1 MKDWK
6 NDTKLETKID
16 YRQLACFPTRVVNFV
31 VFKLKH
37 YQSLPFQLGLELLIH
52 PRIYTSY
59 YFCYC
64 SYEIEN
70 KLVIPKDEFYMTE
83 VKKKKKKTT
92 GNYVQV
98 LSAKFLVSIFHGQ
111 PLGLMII
118 PLYATVYTFF
128 DRNGTFIFVYL
139 LLTNVTSFHTSTK
152 SLPFY
157 IPETGKGTPL
167 GRSLP
172 ERPFQGVPSST
183 VQSCGFVTDQYQ
195 SGFHL
200 SVEK

>member
-1 MKDWK
+1 MITVSRLVYPQEKWILLFLKWK
-6 NDTKLETKID
+6 TISLFHF
-16 YRQLACFPTRVVNFV
+16 RQ
-31 VFKLKH
+31 
-37 YQSLPFQLGLELLIH
+37 ELLIH

-64 SYEIEN
+64 SYEIKN

-83 VKKKKKKTT
+83 LTKTT

-118 PLYATVYTFF
+118 PLYTTVYTFF

-139 LLTNVTSFHTSTK
+139 LLTNVSSFHTSTK

-157 IPETGKGTPL
+157 IPET
-167 GRSLP
+167 
-172 ERPFQGVPSST
+172 
-183 VQSCGFVTDQYQ
+183 
-195 SGFHL
+195 
-200 SVEK
+200 